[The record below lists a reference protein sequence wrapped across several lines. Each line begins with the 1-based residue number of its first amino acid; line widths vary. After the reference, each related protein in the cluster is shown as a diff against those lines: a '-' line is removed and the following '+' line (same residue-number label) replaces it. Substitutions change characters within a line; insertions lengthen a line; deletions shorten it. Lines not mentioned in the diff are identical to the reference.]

1 MKNRTP
7 GNLVRWASRFDGPR
21 TRRALRLAVGAGVL
35 TLTVGSAI
43 MAKTIQSAPA
53 LAAIRTVPAASVA
66 AVAPASPEPAPSL
79 ESLLALIET
88 SVTAGEPTSD
98 YSIVPGAEPAA
109 PAYDAD
115 TRWFN
120 GRPVRPAR
128 QITLTTTAYSP
139 DARSCGK
146 SADGLTSTLHSV
158 DTNGHCLV
166 AADPRV
172 LPMGAMLSIPG
183 YDEARIVPVL
193 DVGGA
198 IKGNHIDL
206 LFPTHE
212 QARQWGVRKLRVTVW
227 EYADGLPAENP
238 RKVR

>member
-1 MKNRTP
+1 M
-7 GNLVRWASRFDGPR
+7 SRFDGPR
-21 TRRALRLAVGAGVL
+21 SRRALRLTVGLGVV

-53 LAAIRTVPAASVA
+53 LAAISAVPTAPQAEAA
-66 AVAPASPEPAPSL
+66 PNEPAPTIESVLAML
-79 ESLLALIET
+79 EAELPAGDASAEY
-88 SVTAGEPTSD
+88 SV
-98 YSIVPGAEPAA
+98 VPAAEPAA

-120 GRPVRPAR
+120 GRPVRAAR
-128 QITLTTTAYSP
+128 QVRLTTTAYSP
-139 DARSCGK
+139 DWRSCGK

-158 DTNGHCLV
+158 ETNGHCLV

-198 IKGNHIDL
+198 IKGNHVDL
-206 LFPTHE
+206 LFPTHAE
-212 QARQWGVRKLRVTVW
+212 ARRWGVRKLTVTVW